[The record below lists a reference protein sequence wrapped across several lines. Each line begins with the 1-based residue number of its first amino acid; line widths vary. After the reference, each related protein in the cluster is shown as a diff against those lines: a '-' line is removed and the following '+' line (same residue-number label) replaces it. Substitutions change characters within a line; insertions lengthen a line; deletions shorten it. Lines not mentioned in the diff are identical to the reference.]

1 MDILWMIVGSLFVLV
16 GFIGCFLPVLPGPP
30 LAYLGLLIQQL
41 RSNPAFT
48 TKQLLIWLVVVAAV
62 TILDY
67 WIPIYGTKKFGGT
80 KSGVWGATIGLLAGF
95 FLGPLGIIIGPFVGA
110 FIGELLADQSSGQAL
125 KAAWGSFV
133 GFLFGTVL
141 KLAVCGTMAWYL
153 VKTFW

>member
-30 LAYLGLLIQQL
+30 LAYVGLLIQQL
-41 RSNPAFT
+41 RSTPAFT

-67 WIPIYGTKKFGGT
+67 WIPIYGTKNFGGT

-95 FLGPLGIIIGPFVGA
+95 FLGPLGIIIGPF
-110 FIGELLADQSSGQAL
+110 FFSYNRKRKKDRNTL
-125 KAAWGSFV
+125 
-133 GFLFGTVL
+133 
-141 KLAVCGTMAWYL
+141 
-153 VKTFW
+153 